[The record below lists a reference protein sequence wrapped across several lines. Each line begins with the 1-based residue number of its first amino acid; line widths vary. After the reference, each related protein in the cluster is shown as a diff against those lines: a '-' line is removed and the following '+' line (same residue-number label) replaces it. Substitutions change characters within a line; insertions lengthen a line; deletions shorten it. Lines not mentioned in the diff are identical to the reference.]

1 MSDPVTNAEVED
13 VLSSIRRLV
22 SDDIKPNRT
31 PHATGTAQPEDAEDE
46 NQEPERLV
54 LTPAL
59 RVENEPENSPAQ
71 ETKEAQ
77 EDIVDAQDAGAEAI
91 ADNEAREPE
100 DEDELAPDHADE
112 PEVESVAFDDD
123 EPGDAPDDPEEPS
136 GQSVQFRAAE
146 RKAYYFLD
154 HLRKE
159 SRSFSPTD
167 DTEVGESHEDALDEE
182 TPTGS
187 EPFVL
192 ADDAA
197 TAPEGEHGDTVPDQE
212 ADADPEPSVVFKR
225 ASAQELTDKIAALE
239 KVIARTPDQWEPD
252 GTGEDDY
259 SGTAVETLRW
269 EDNVDLD
276 GSGNPI
282 PDDQSEAG
290 DAPIDVEVKD
300 VETGNGDEDMT
311 QADPVPFEH
320 EASAESQAYEAED
333 NSVDVLA
340 ADEAVL
346 DEEALREL
354 VGDIVRQELQGGLG
368 ERITRNVRKL
378 VRREIQRALTE
389 QNLD

>member
-22 SDDIKPNRT
+22 SDDIKPDRT
-31 PHATGTAQPEDAEDE
+31 SRAIGATQPEDAEVE

-59 RVENEPENSPAQ
+59 RVENEPEIPPSQ
-71 ETKEAQ
+71 EADDTR
-77 EDIVDAQDAGAEAI
+77 EDFVGAQDAGAEAI
-91 ADNEAREPE
+91 AENESSEPA
-100 DEDELAPDHADE
+100 DGDDPAPDRMEE
-112 PEVESVAFDDD
+112 PASEDVPFDDD
-123 EPGDAPDDPEEPS
+123 EPGDAPDESEEPS
-136 GQSVQFRAAE
+136 DQSVQFKAAD
-146 RKAYYFLD
+146 RNAYYFLD

-159 SRSFSPTD
+159 SRGFSASD
-167 DTEVGESHEDALDEE
+167 NMEDGESRENASDEE
-182 TPTGS
+182 TTAEAEPLVLSDDVSATREDEQADTGH
-187 EPFVL
+187 
-192 ADDAA
+192 D
-197 TAPEGEHGDTVPDQE
+197 GEENT
-212 ADADPEPSVVFKR
+212 DPEPSVVFKR
-225 ASAQELTDKIAALE
+225 ASAQQLTDKIAALE

-259 SGTAVETLRW
+259 SGTAVETLQW

-282 PDDQSEAG
+282 PDDRPE
-290 DAPIDVEVKD
+290 DVEATDEIDAKD
-300 VETGNGDEDMT
+300 VETSDEDEEVT
-311 QADPVPFEH
+311 QADPVAFVH
-320 EASAESQAYEAED
+320 DTSTESQDYQAED
-333 NSVDVLA
+333 NPVDVLA